1 MKVALCIIDGCNT
14 KAFEQVIRQ
23 KIARGTRPAF
33 YQHLP
38 DAYYIHSVG
47 TFPTVTSTEHAT
59 LLTGCYP
66 DRHGIA
72 GMTWFDKDLTDYVR
86 YHPGSDWRSLLLNSK
101 DFLTDF
107 VLGLNISHLEP
118 DVDTIFEVLRHK
130 FTASFKEFI
139 ARGAHTFAEETVTTA
154 IEDLWDK
161 LLKRDKNFKGLLLN
175 RYATMWNKRTPDLMV
190 YWKAW
195 TDVASHDHGPDSTEL
210 QKEIAEGLTR
220 AADMVDFYLHL
231 KQSVVLIIVADHAQ
245 THIHHTA
252 DLRTFLRN
260 HAHNFTLGR
269 LNRLREVHLSDALV
283 VTNGSAVYVYTL
295 SNTQS
300 KRRSVTKSVVRILRQ
315 HKAVDLIFFR
325 LGEQIMVAD
334 AKDDKPP
341 CMLSRYPFSEQIYP
355 DDDDIFPGEDIYPNA
370 IERVQKLFG
379 NKNAGDI
386 VISLKEGWTT
396 LKHEGDHGSLTAK
409 DSRVPLLIH
418 KFVPGRKL
426 TRGRCDTLRT
436 LDGLQ
441 MNLNIAPTIAKL
453 FKEPYDAADGKPIKQ
468 VIKRYA

>member
-14 KAFEQVIRQ
+14 KAFEQVINQ
-23 KIARGTRPAF
+23 KIARGARPPF
-33 YQHLP
+33 YHQLP

-66 DRHGIA
+66 DKHGIA

-86 YHPGSDWRSLLLNSK
+86 YHPGSDWRTILLNSK

-118 DVDTIFEVLRHK
+118 QVDTIFEVLRHK

-139 ARGAHTFAEETVTTA
+139 ARGAHTFAEETVTTM
-154 IEDLWDK
+154 IDSLLDK
-161 LLKRDKNFKGLLLN
+161 LLSRDKNFKGLLLN
-175 RYATMWNKRTPDLMV
+175 RYSNMWNKRTPDLMV

-195 TDVASHDHGPDSTEL
+195 TDVASHNHGPDSTEL
-210 QKEIAEGLTR
+210 KKEIAKGLTR

-252 DLRTFLRN
+252 NLRTFLSN
-260 HAHNFTLGR
+260 HADNFTLGR
-269 LNRLREVHLSDALV
+269 LKPLRVHSKDALV
-283 VTNGSAVYVYTL
+283 VSNGSAVYVYTL
-295 SNTQS
+295 SNAKS
-300 KRRSVTKSVVRILRQ
+300 KRRLVTKSIVRILRQ
-315 HKAVDLIFFR
+315 HAAVDLIFFR
-325 LGEQIMVAD
+325 RGKQIMVAD

-341 CMLSRYPFSEQIYP
+341 CMLSRYPFSGKTYP
-355 DDDDIFPGEDIYPNA
+355 DDDDRFPGENIYPYA
-370 IERVQKLFG
+370 AERVQKLFG

-418 KFVPGRKL
+418 KFVPGRKP
-426 TRGRCDTLRT
+426 TCGRRDTLRK
-436 LDGLQ
+436 LEGLQ
-441 MNLNIAPTIAKL
+441 MNLNIAPTIARL
-453 FKEPYDAADGKPIKQ
+453 FKEPYCKADGTSIKE